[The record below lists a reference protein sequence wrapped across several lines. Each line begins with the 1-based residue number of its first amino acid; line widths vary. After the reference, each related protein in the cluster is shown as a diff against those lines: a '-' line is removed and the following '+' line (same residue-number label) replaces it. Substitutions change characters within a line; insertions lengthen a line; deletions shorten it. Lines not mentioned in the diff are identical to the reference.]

1 VPGLA
6 IRVLGPFADR
16 VYLPMGIRVAGV
28 RAGAALHAGLPVR
41 REIVRTPAAAAR
53 EAIGLDPRQRA
64 LVILGGSQGASALN
78 AWARSQFESLA
89 SENIQVYCVTGLGKG
104 EKETI
109 TRRSKTGETVKA
121 VFVPFSDSIGEV
133 LSAADLVITRAGAG
147 TLAELI
153 RCEVPAILIPYP
165 HAASDHQ
172 RANAAF
178 FERQGGGLVV
188 EESALG
194 GLHSEVMDLIFN
206 EWLLRQ
212 FRGNL
217 KRMDRSN
224 ALELMIADLEAIA
237 GAGSRG
243 TAGKSG
249 RDAGMRAKPLQDL
262 FGMRVSR
269 IHCLGVG
276 GMGVAPLAIYLAR
289 SGWMVSG
296 EDDALTPEV
305 SSRLGKR
312 RRLVVGPPR
321 ECDLVV
327 RSSAIS
333 DAHPSCAS
341 ALARGT
347 PVVRRGELLAEVSK
361 GHKLVAVCGS
371 HGKTTTTAML
381 VTALRHARFP
391 AGYVSGGLFNDDTPP
406 AGVGSNEWLVAEI
419 DESDGT
425 IEAFSPEIT
434 VLVNLDWDH
443 PDRYASP
450 AEIEAAFAALC
461 ARTRGR
467 VLVSDASALS
477 LRLAPWCR
485 DLRKDRRLLGKLLGR
500 EAEGDARRCS
510 SGASSAG
517 PRHS

>member
-1 VPGLA
+1 VARGHTATLLVSQKRVDSRLLEKYPDLTFERMPGTGFSWHPGKMAKCASSQFAALRYCMRVVRTMQPDVVVGFGGFTSAPAAAAARLKGIPVALHESNRVPGLA

-28 RAGAALHAGLPVR
+28 RAATALHAGLPVR
-41 REIVRTPAAAAR
+41 REIVRSPAAAAR

-78 AWARSQFESLA
+78 SWARSHFEALA

-109 TRRSKTGETVKA
+109 IGRSKTGETVKA

-188 EESALG
+188 EEASLG

-237 GAGSRG
+237 GAGR
-243 TAGKSG
+243 
-249 RDAGMRAKPLQDL
+249 
-262 FGMRVSR
+262 
-269 IHCLGVG
+269 
-276 GMGVAPLAIYLAR
+276 
-289 SGWMVSG
+289 
-296 EDDALTPEV
+296 E
-305 SSRLGKR
+305 
-312 RRLVVGPPR
+312 GPP
-321 ECDLVV
+321 
-327 RSSAIS
+327 
-333 DAHPSCAS
+333 
-341 ALARGT
+341 GN
-347 PVVRRGELLAEVSK
+347 PV
-361 GHKLVAVCGS
+361 
-371 HGKTTTTAML
+371 AM
-381 VTALRHARFP
+381 P
-391 AGYVSGGLFNDDTPP
+391 A
-406 AGVGSNEWLVAEI
+406 
-419 DESDGT
+419 
-425 IEAFSPEIT
+425 
-434 VLVNLDWDH
+434 
-443 PDRYASP
+443 
-450 AEIEAAFAALC
+450 
-461 ARTRGR
+461 
-467 VLVSDASALS
+467 
-477 LRLAPWCR
+477 
-485 DLRKDRRLLGKLLGR
+485 
-500 EAEGDARRCS
+500 
-510 SGASSAG
+510 
-517 PRHS
+517 